1 MTVIRGLAIGGLRLL
16 WQFAVQR
23 AVLPWDPE
31 DGHAGQ
37 RSVEARHPVLPEAAS
52 PLPAVTASPPSPPL
66 PGASTP
72 TTCTVTA
79 TWPGSRT
86 GCDSGGPSA
95 RSLSAWL
102 LCTCGA
108 STWQT
113 CRRRSTCA
121 QVRWRGSPPL
131 LSCRSPTCEPISAM
145 NTCPELGVERS
156 SVPPGVPGKKLLL
169 KELMDPFLLSLR
181 VHQS

>member
-1 MTVIRGLAIGGLRLL
+1 MNELCKFWNNSILFSCFKLL
-16 WQFAVQR
+16 
-23 AVLPWDPE
+23 
-31 DGHAGQ
+31 GSH
-37 RSVEARHPVLPEAAS
+37 SVDS
-52 PLPAVTASPPSPPL
+52 IQ
-66 PGASTP
+66 
-72 TTCTVTA
+72 TTYIVTA

-181 VHQS
+181 VHQSWEANIR